1 MSILL
6 GGKTLF
12 TFESRKKLLKFR
24 WQWSLVL
31 ALILGAGTISQVS
44 LLETFLFTASLFVG
58 FFLVSFLALTK
69 KVVTIAEETETNA
82 TE

>member
-1 MSILL
+1 MSNLL

-12 TFESRKKLLKFR
+12 TFQSRKKLFAFR

-31 ALILGAGTISQVS
+31 ALILGAGTISQMPI
-44 LLETFLFTASLFVG
+44 LETFLFTASLFVG

-69 KVVTIAEETETNA
+69 KVVTIEEETETNA
-82 TE
+82 ST

>member
-1 MSILL
+1 MSNLL

-12 TFESRKKLLKFR
+12 TFQSRKELFAFR

-31 ALILGAGTISQVS
+31 ALILGAGTISQIAI
-44 LLETFLFTASLFVG
+44 LETLLFTTALFVG

-69 KVVTIAEETETNA
+69 RVVTIEEETSTKESV
-82 TE
+82 